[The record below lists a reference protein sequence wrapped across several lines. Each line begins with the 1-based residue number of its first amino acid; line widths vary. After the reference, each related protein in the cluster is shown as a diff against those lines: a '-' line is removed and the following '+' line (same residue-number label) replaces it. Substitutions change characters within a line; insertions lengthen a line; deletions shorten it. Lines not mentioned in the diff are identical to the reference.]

1 VYRGGT
7 CSQGD
12 TAALGGRETMRGT
25 EYAKSGS
32 WWALY
37 IRLSREDGD
46 RAESLSVAHQKMKL
60 VSYVQK
66 IEDNGNYE
74 LYIDD
79 GWTGTNFDRPQFQ
92 RMIKDI
98 EEHRIIGVI
107 VKDLSRLG
115 RESSK
120 TGFYVQEYFP
130 EHRVRFIAIDDNVD
144 KNYYDF
150 NTSEDMMIDFKNM
163 FNGFY
168 PRDISNKVRS
178 TLKTKQQAG
187 KFIGAFPC
195 YGYRKAPND
204 HNQLII
210 DEPAAAVVRRIFH
223 LYLSGDGQNTIAK
236 MLNEEGVPCPTEYKK
251 LQGEKYYNANKLT
264 TTTYWTYSSIRNILR
279 NETYTGAMVQ
289 NKSFRQACKKK
300 AIQLPRD
307 KWIIVPD
314 SHEAVIEK
322 EVFEKTQF
330 LLSQNTKPTRLSDNV
345 HIFAGLLKCGDCER
359 AMCRITRKRAQAFCC
374 GSFNRYGTSHC
385 SSHYIQCSVLEELVR
400 NDFNALLAHMQNLK
414 DIILDEE
421 KKHASQVRQVQSD
434 TEILTQEIQKLEEK
448 KARAYEDYA
457 DGLITKADF
466 ARYNEGYETKIA
478 QLEDRIDCLN
488 ASKEGRDNTTR
499 NAWIARLLEIGHV
512 DKLDR
517 SLVVEM
523 VGHIYIYQDNTIK
536 IIYNFSDE
544 LADLLEGQDI

>member
-1 VYRGGT
+1 
-7 CSQGD
+7 
-12 TAALGGRETMRGT
+12 
-25 EYAKSGS
+25 
-32 WWALY
+32 
-37 IRLSREDGD
+37 
-46 RAESLSVAHQKMKL
+46 
-60 VSYVQK
+60 
-66 IEDNGNYE
+66 
-74 LYIDD
+74 
-79 GWTGTNFDRPQFQ
+79 
-92 RMIKDI
+92 
-98 EEHRIIGVI
+98 
-107 VKDLSRLG
+107 
-115 RESSK
+115 
-120 TGFYVQEYFP
+120 
-130 EHRVRFIAIDDNVD
+130 
-144 KNYYDF
+144 
-150 NTSEDMMIDFKNM
+150 
-163 FNGFY
+163 
-168 PRDISNKVRS
+168 
-178 TLKTKQQAG
+178 
-187 KFIGAFPC
+187 
-195 YGYRKAPND
+195 
-204 HNQLII
+204 
-210 DEPAAAVVRRIFH
+210 
-223 LYLSGDGQNTIAK
+223 
-236 MLNEEGVPCPTEYKK
+236 
-251 LQGEKYYNANKLT
+251 
-264 TTTYWTYSSIRNILR
+264 
-279 NETYTGAMVQ
+279 
-289 NKSFRQACKKK
+289 
-300 AIQLPRD
+300 LPRD

-322 EVFEKTQF
+322 DVFEKTQF

-400 NDFNALLAHMQNLK
+400 NDFNALLEHMQNLK

-478 QLEDRIDCLN
+478 QLEDRIDCLT